1 MPWAAWKASTMG
13 MIVVVSALF
22 PSQQPTWRG
31 KPWRSTSRPTMT
43 WGSTLRSLE

>member
-13 MIVVVSALF
+13 MIVVVSALL

-31 KPWRSTSRPTMT
+31 KP
-43 WGSTLRSLE
+43 